1 MSKQKEFGASN
12 VGIPHAFTVSFT
24 PGTILFTKLRNARA
38 TLRSSGFSS
47 FMYVLFLAVFARLAL
62 MGMPPALKNDSEEP
76 SSLFLSHP
84 LERRALRERTF
95 GRQDA
100 GDATRDSLALG
111 SLTCQC
117 VALGNDAVPGF
128 QYKPLCFPAA
138 SNSARQWRNT
148 ICVFCVE
155 SSAPKPLPPSTGSK
169 PTPSDILRRSGGT
182 GASRAPPV

>member
-62 MGMPPALKNDSEEP
+62 MGMPPALKNDSEDT

-84 LERRALRERTF
+84 LERRALREGIL
-95 GRQDA
+95 GRHEEGA
-100 GDATRDSLALG
+100 APRVSLA
-111 SLTCQC
+111 
-117 VALGNDAVPGF
+117 
-128 QYKPLCFPAA
+128 
-138 SNSARQWRNT
+138 
-148 ICVFCVE
+148 
-155 SSAPKPLPPSTGSK
+155 
-169 PTPSDILRRSGGT
+169 
-182 GASRAPPV
+182 